1 MRGNARFARNE
12 RRVHRVEHAA
22 YLIERFFVGVA
33 LFIGVRCELVA
44 KIGEALRSMREA
56 YVGVV
61 SEATPTYDLVHCV
74 PAIKGKAFVGAQE
87 AGCFVGRFFA
97 IDVERLV
104 QIDDALSCQQGL
116 EEEFVIRPTCAG
128 VFDEMDVFLGKE
140 VSPVERRP
148 NGRVV
153 AQ

>member
-1 MRGNARFARNE
+1 
-12 RRVHRVEHAA
+12 
-22 YLIERFFVGVA
+22 
-33 LFIGVRCELVA
+33 
-44 KIGEALRSMREA
+44 MREA
-56 YVGVV
+56 YVGIA
-61 SEATPTYDLVHCV
+61 SKAMPTHDLVHRM
-74 PAIKGKAFVGAQE
+74 PAIEGKAFVGAQE

-148 NGRVV
+148 NGRVG